1 MPTIIITNWR
11 CFILSAGILLA
22 ALAGCARLPDYAM
35 PSSGPMLDDPMLL
48 ADAFTYR
55 RLTRDDFQAVSLP
68 PERAG
73 HAASINAHACT
84 QIRPGRDT
92 RLVISR
98 SRLAGSDMVLGSVQQ
113 IAFEAV
119 LIPGCSWWN
128 PDLAERYTAYV
139 LQHEQIHF
147 AITEVAARRL
157 TAETRENLSGFMVV
171 EYSTED
177 AKNAIAQK
185 IRSMIKTAVDESLKT
200 HTAFDEE
207 TSLFHSPRRQQW
219 WMEKMEAALAAAAD

>member
-1 MPTIIITNWR
+1 
-11 CFILSAGILLA
+11 
-22 ALAGCARLPDYAM
+22 
-35 PSSGPMLDDPMLL
+35 MLDDPTLL

-55 RLTRDDFQAVSLP
+55 RLTRNDFQADSLP
-68 PERAG
+68 PEQAG
-73 HAASINAHACT
+73 HAASINAYACT

-92 RLVISR
+92 RLAVSR

-119 LIPGCSWWN
+119 MIPGCSWWN

-157 TAETRENLSGFMVV
+157 TAGARESLSGFLAV
-171 EYSTED
+171 EYSSE
-177 AKNAIAQK
+177 AAENAVAQK
-185 IRSMIKTAVDESLKT
+185 IRSMIKTAVGESLKM

-219 WMEKMEAALAAAAD
+219 WMENMEAALAATAD